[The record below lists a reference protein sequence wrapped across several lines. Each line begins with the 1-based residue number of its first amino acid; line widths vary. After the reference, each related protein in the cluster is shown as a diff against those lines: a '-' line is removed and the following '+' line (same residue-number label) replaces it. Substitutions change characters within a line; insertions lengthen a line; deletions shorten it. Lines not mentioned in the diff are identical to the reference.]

1 MPLVSL
7 RILPVACDKLHYN
20 TNIILMSGLS
30 DKLHYNTLPLQD
42 STTAEATSLMAVWA
56 VSSVG
61 CTAITGILK
70 PTSISNLKGQQF

>member
-1 MPLVSL
+1 MRYLTLPSVSL
-7 RILPVACDKLHYN
+7 RILPVAC
-20 TNIILMSGLS
+20 